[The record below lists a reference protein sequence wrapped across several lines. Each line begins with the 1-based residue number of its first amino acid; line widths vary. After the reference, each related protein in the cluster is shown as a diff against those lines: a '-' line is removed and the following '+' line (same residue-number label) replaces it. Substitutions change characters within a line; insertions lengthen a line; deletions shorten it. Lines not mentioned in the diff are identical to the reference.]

1 MSPFRIRE
9 QFKLLIWNAINPVQK
24 TLHVLGIIVSLT
36 AMVAIVYFYGFPQT
50 NLSRYI
56 CNLVIYISLIF
67 YVVKY
72 LLMFIFNKH
81 SFQFLAKNKG
91 EGIVVAF
98 LLIWYLLICICWI
111 ILDPGMNPASLWCMI
126 LLGSVEFDLHLRP
139 SKLLHCNIIF

>member
-81 SFQFLAKNKG
+81 SFQFLAKTK
-91 EGIVVAF
+91 EKE
-98 LLIWYLLICICWI
+98 L
-111 ILDPGMNPASLWCMI
+111 
-126 LLGSVEFDLHLRP
+126 
-139 SKLLHCNIIF
+139 